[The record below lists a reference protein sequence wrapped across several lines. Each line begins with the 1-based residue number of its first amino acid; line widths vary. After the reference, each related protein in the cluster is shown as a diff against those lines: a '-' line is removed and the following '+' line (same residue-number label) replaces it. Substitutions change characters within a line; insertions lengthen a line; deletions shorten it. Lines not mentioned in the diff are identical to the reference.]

1 MRHAARTICLLLMLW
16 VSVCRAE
23 QVPLQRI
30 INDIFTQLAED
41 GEADWEEVQTD
52 LQEIAAN
59 PIDLNRA
66 TAADL
71 QQLRFL
77 SDQQI
82 DAILLYV
89 YEHPMQELTELQLI
103 PCLATYD
110 IRNLCAFATVCPV
123 SKQDSLNLREVF
135 RNAKHEVVLRV
146 DARNPEDAQPL
157 NPDSKTT
164 DPMFV
169 QARYRFRYHQQVQF
183 GATLRRPAGGNAADM
198 TYGAYLQLKDIGH
211 LRTLVAGNFQAA
223 FGQGLVFAQ
232 PFHMGRS
239 AYVMTAGNAT
249 EGLRR
254 YSSTDDGGLH
264 GVGATVQWR
273 QGQTRFDLSALY
285 SMQRANDSTWRH
297 VVGGN
302 FTLRHK
308 QFKLGITLAENI
320 YSDTLRLFRN
330 TGYNAHYFRGIR
342 QAVLGVNARYNF
354 GRYDLFGELA
364 TAQNSRWGVGLEL
377 GCRMTPVNGIG
388 LIALYRYYSPFFDN
402 TLGYAF
408 SETSRINDEQGGYI
422 GLDISRL
429 RRWHLAFYVDVF
441 RFSGVKYGIP
451 FAPSWGYEAM
461 GEATYMPA
469 PAHQLTLRL
478 RAREKGRKG
487 LYSGRLRYTWTRG
500 GWDLQTQA
508 DCNLASDTTGTLT
521 WGASILQDI
530 NYAFRQAPVSIG
542 GRIQLFDAR
551 NYANRI
557 YSYEQDVLYAYSS
570 PFVYGQGVRLF
581 LNLRWQ
587 AASMLTFYLR
597 ASETIYS
604 KNTASLRHIAQTRTD
619 IHLLARLS
627 L

>member
-1 MRHAARTICLLLMLW
+1 MRHAARAIICLLLML
-16 VSVCRAE
+16 SAIVCRAE
-23 QVPLQRI
+23 QVPLQWV
-30 INDIFTQLAED
+30 INDIFSQLAED
-41 GEADWEEVQTD
+41 GEADWEEIQTD
-52 LQEIAAN
+52 LQEMAAN

-77 SDQQI
+77 NDQQI
-82 DAILLYV
+82 DAILLYI

-103 PCLATYD
+103 PCLAEYD
-110 IRNLCAFATVCPV
+110 IRNLCAFVTVCPV
-123 SKQDSLNLREVF
+123 AEQDSLNIREVF
-135 RNAKHEVVLRV
+135 RNAKHEVLLRL
-146 DARNPEDAQPL
+146 DARNIENTIQ
-157 NPDSKTT
+157 DSKTP
-164 DPMFV
+164 DPLFV
-169 QARYRFRYHQQVQF
+169 QARYRFRYRRQVQF
-183 GATLRRPAGGNAADM
+183 GATLRRPAGGMAPDM
-198 TYGAYLQLKDIGH
+198 TYGAYLQLNDLGVLH
-211 LRTLVAGNFQAA
+211 TLVAGNFQAS

-239 AYVMTAGNAT
+239 AYVLTAGNAV

-254 YSSTDDGGLH
+254 YSSTDDAGLH
-264 GVGATVQWR
+264 GVGATVRWR
-273 QGQTRFDLSALY
+273 KGQTRFDLSALY

-308 QFKLGITLAENI
+308 QFKMGITLAENI

-342 QAVLGVNARYNF
+342 QAILGVNARYNF

-364 TAQNSRWGVGLEL
+364 TAQNTRWGIGLEL

-408 SETSRINDEQGGYI
+408 SETSRLNDEQGGYI

-429 RRWHLAFYVDVF
+429 HRWHFALYADVF

-451 FAPSWGYEAM
+451 FAPSWGYEVM
-461 GEATYMPA
+461 GEAAYTPA
-469 PAHQLTLRL
+469 PAHRLTLRL

-487 LYSGRLRYTWTRG
+487 LYSGRLTYAWSGG
-500 GWDLQTQA
+500 GWNLRTQA
-508 DCNLASDTTGTLT
+508 EGNLAADTTRALT
-521 WGASILQDI
+521 WGVSLLQDI
-530 NYAFRQAPVSIG
+530 DYTFRQAPVALG
-542 GRIQLFDAR
+542 GRLQLFDAR

-557 YSYEQDVLYAYSS
+557 YTYEHDVLYAYSS
-570 PFVYGQGVRLF
+570 PFVYGQGVRLY

-604 KNTASLRHIAQTRTD
+604 KNTASLRQIAQTRTD
-619 IHLLARLS
+619 IHLLARFNL
-627 L
+627 